1 MRQIFLDTETTG
13 LYHAQGHR
21 VIEIAAV
28 EVVNRRLTKQHF
40 HYYLNPDREIDQGA
54 QEVHGISLEFL
65 QDKPR
70 FPDIVNE
77 LLDFIA
83 DAELIM
89 HNAPFDVGFLNCELG
104 LIEQKPLESIVA
116 KVTDTLKIAKEMRP
130 GQRNSLDALCRHFG
144 IDNSKRTL
152 HGALLDAEL
161 LADPFMIVRE
171 GVYYLFFEILLR
183 GENKGVIGHAVSAD
197 GFDWQYRGVVMKE
210 EFHLAYPHVFEW
222 NGQVYM
228 VPESHDD
235 FSVRLYRAVE
245 FPQRWEFVNKLL
257 TGHDYVDATL
267 FRHADMWWMFAST
280 TRNDV
285 LNLYYSKITVNYFV

>member
-40 HYYLNPDREIDQGA
+40 HYYLNPEREIDHGA

-65 QDKPR
+65 QDKPH
-70 FPDIVNE
+70 FADIATE
-77 LLDFIA
+77 LIAFIA

-104 LIEQKPLESIVA
+104 LIEHQPLETVVA
-116 KVTDTLKIAKEMRP
+116 KVTDTLKMAKEMRP

-144 IDNSKRTL
+144 IDNSRRTL

-161 LADPFMIVRE
+161 LAD
-171 GVYYLFFEILLR
+171 
-183 GENKGVIGHAVSAD
+183 
-197 GFDWQYRGVVMKE
+197 
-210 EFHLAYPHVFEW
+210 
-222 NGQVYM
+222 VYM
-228 VPESHDD
+228 AMTRGQESLMMELDAPRKTNQHAL
-235 FSVRLYRAVE
+235 SL
-245 FPQRWEFVNKLL
+245 QNKALL
-257 TGHDYVDATL
+257 VKLANQTESAE
-267 FRHADMWWMFAST
+267 HADYLAALAKSGDCVWQ
-280 TRNDV
+280 
-285 LNLYYSKITVNYFV
+285 NLAPTQEYEES

>member
-28 EVVNRRLTKQHF
+28 EVVNRRLTKHHF

-70 FPDIVNE
+70 FADIAKE
-77 LLDFIA
+77 LIAFIA

-104 LIEQKPLESIVA
+104 LIGQKKVESITA
-116 KVTDTLKIAKEMRP
+116 KITDTLKIAKEMRP
-130 GQRNSLDALCRHFG
+130 GQRNNLDALCKHFG
-144 IDNSKRTL
+144 IDNSRRTL

-161 LADPFMIVRE
+161 LAD
-171 GVYYLFFEILLR
+171 
-183 GENKGVIGHAVSAD
+183 
-197 GFDWQYRGVVMKE
+197 
-210 EFHLAYPHVFEW
+210 
-222 NGQVYM
+222 VYM
-228 VPESHDD
+228 AMTRGQESLMIGLDQPSQ
-235 FSVRLYRAVE
+235 SVAEMSAISHAPLII
-245 FPQRWEFVNKLL
+245 K
-257 TGHDYVDATL
+257 HATTDEL
-267 FRHADMWWMFAST
+267 ADHEAYLAGLAKSGNCVWNS
-280 TRNDV
+280 
-285 LNLYYSKITVNYFV
+285 